1 MQVGTLLLSL
11 NVTGGSFACRLLTE
25 EDNPFFLSPYG
36 EFHTASVLDRED
48 TDSYQL
54 PVTCRGESRSLP
66 YLYALIYVSVAD
78 VADSPPLID
87 PSFQVSFDESSTYM
101 SWPFLFTFPEKQSY
115 PTSQVTVPENQTLHE
130 PFFALPAYS
139 PDLAAIVFSMAA
151 GNSAGMFSIAS
162 DTGILSL
169 ELSLDYETR
178 QAHQLILQASSGGI
192 PGIVNYST
200 VIVMVE
206 DVLEPPEF
214 SQSSYEFVVSKSPV
228 DGLIGCVLA
237 RDGQGQSVTY
247 SIDVS
252 EARRYERWK

>member
-11 NVTGGSFACRLLTE
+11 NVTGGSFACGLLSE
-25 EDNPFFLSPYG
+25 ENSPFFLSPYG

-48 TDSYQL
+48 TDSYQFS
-54 PVTCRGESRSLP
+54 VTCRGESRSLP

-78 VADSPPLID
+78 VADSPPLI
-87 PSFQVSFDESSTYM
+87 
-101 SWPFLFTFPEKQSY
+101 LFTFPEKQSY
-115 PTSQVTVPENQTLHE
+115 PTHQVAVPENQTLHE

-139 PDLAAIVFSMAA
+139 PDLAAIVFSIAA

-162 DTGILSL
+162 DTGNLSL

-192 PGIVNYST
+192 PGVVNYCT
-200 VIVMVE
+200 VVVMVE
-206 DVLEPPEF
+206 DVVEPPVF
-214 SQSSYEFVVSKSPV
+214 SQSSYEFVVSESPV

-252 EARRYERWK
+252 EVKRYESWK